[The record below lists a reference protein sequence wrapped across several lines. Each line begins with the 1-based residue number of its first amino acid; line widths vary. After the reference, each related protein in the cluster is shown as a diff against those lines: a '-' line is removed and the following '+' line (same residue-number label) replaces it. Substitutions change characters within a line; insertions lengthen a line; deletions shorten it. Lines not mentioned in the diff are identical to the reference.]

1 MRRRVIYRKQ
11 NANSREF
18 LAVAKPVGYDIL
30 CREVINMKKSNPKK
44 ANMHLE
50 KLRQIIAKN
59 PSPIFKMSK
68 EDVIKTMRKTREK
81 LWEEKFAHHS

>member
-1 MRRRVIYRKQ
+1 
-11 NANSREF
+11 
-18 LAVAKPVGYDIL
+18 
-30 CREVINMKKSNPKK
+30 MKKPNSKK
-44 ANMHLE
+44 AKVHLE

-81 LWEEKFAHHS
+81 LWEEKFAHHF

>member
-1 MRRRVIYRKQ
+1 
-11 NANSREF
+11 
-18 LAVAKPVGYDIL
+18 
-30 CREVINMKKSNPKK
+30 MKKSNPKK

>member
-1 MRRRVIYRKQ
+1 
-11 NANSREF
+11 
-18 LAVAKPVGYDIL
+18 
-30 CREVINMKKSNPKK
+30 MKKLNPKK
-44 ANMHLE
+44 AETHLI

-68 EDVIKTMRKTREK
+68 EDVIKTLRKTREK

>member
-1 MRRRVIYRKQ
+1 
-11 NANSREF
+11 
-18 LAVAKPVGYDIL
+18 
-30 CREVINMKKSNPKK
+30 MKKSNPKK

-81 LWEEKFAHHS
+81 LWEEKFALHS